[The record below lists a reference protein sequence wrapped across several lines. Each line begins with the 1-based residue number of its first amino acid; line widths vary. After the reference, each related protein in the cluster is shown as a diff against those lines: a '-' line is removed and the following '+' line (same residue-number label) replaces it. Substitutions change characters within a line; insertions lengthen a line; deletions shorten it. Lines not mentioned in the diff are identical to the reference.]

1 MDQPRPD
8 SAPSASDN
16 APQLLPL
23 RGDRREDIP
32 PGLAP
37 QETPHSLN
45 SCLTYHIECVLR
57 GYAAPALRIPL
68 LLTSVQRR
76 FLAKIDTTG
85 DCWLWKGCKRGLHY
99 GGVSKGG
106 YAHRWAYQQFIGPI
120 PDGQSVLHHCDTP
133 LCVNPA
139 HLFLGTQTDNIRDK
153 VGKGRVAN
161 GERLPQAKLTEA
173 IIAEARRLKKA
184 GASNPELAIRFGV
197 AEITIWRALTGRS
210 WKHVT

>member
-1 MDQPRPD
+1 
-8 SAPSASDN
+8 
-16 APQLLPL
+16 
-23 RGDRREDIP
+23 
-32 PGLAP
+32 
-37 QETPHSLN
+37 
-45 SCLTYHIECVLR
+45 
-57 GYAAPALRIPL
+57 
-68 LLTSVQRR
+68 
-76 FLAKIDTTG
+76 
-85 DCWLWKGCKRGLHY
+85 
-99 GGVSKGG
+99 
-106 YAHRWAYQQFIGPI
+106 
-120 PDGQSVLHHCDTP
+120 
-133 LCVNPA
+133 VNPA